1 MEIRAARREEA
12 ARLTTIARTSKASWG
27 YPRDWLHLWE
37 DELTLTPGEID
48 TTLVWVATAGESILG
63 YCALAATGDPEAL
76 EIDGFFVAP
85 EHMGTGVGR
94 ALMRHAM
101 AQAIAAGARRLKIV
115 SDPNAEGFYRR
126 FGARR
131 VGWEPSRPP
140 ERQLPVLT
148 IDLTDP
154 HLDKGEQTP

>member
-12 ARLTTIARTSKASWG
+12 ARLTSIARTSKASWG
-27 YPRDWLHLWE
+27 YPQDWLHLWE

-48 TTLVWVATAGESILG
+48 RAMVWVATAGESILG

-131 VGWEPSRPP
+131 IGWEPSRPP
-140 ERQLPVLT
+140 GRQLPVLA